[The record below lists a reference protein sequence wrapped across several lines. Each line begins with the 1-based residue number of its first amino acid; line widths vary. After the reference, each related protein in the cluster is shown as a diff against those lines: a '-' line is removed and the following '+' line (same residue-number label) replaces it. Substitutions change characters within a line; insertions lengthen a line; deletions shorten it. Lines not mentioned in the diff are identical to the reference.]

1 MAERTAK
8 KLPGLQRPTA
18 VEKVI
23 ICSGKVFYHLYHRRT
38 ALQLENVSFIRLEQV
53 APFPFELMAR
63 AIHRFPKAGEDYI
76 IYVLA
81 CVDRMLMY
89 TMHAMCVCIF
99 VELVWVQEEPR
110 NMGAWSY
117 VKPRFDTVLRE
128 KKFPQNS
135 IR

>member
-8 KLPGLQRPTA
+8 KLPGLQRPTS

-63 AIHRFPKAGEDYI
+63 AIQRFPKAGENYI
-76 IYVLA
+76 IYLLA

-89 TMHAMCVCIF
+89 AMLCYACMYIMYF
-99 VELVWVQEEPR
+99 CR
-110 NMGAWSY
+110 AGMGSGGAS
-117 VKPRFDTVLRE
+117 
-128 KKFPQNS
+128 
-135 IR
+135 